1 MTTETR
7 ELLALAEAL
16 RPLIERYEAGEL
28 APEEVEVLT
37 AVVESMWPMFVQ
49 VCDATWRTVV
59 PILEAHDLWPPQG
72 ERL

>member
-1 MTTETR
+1 MTAEAR
-7 ELLALAEAL
+7 ELLALTETL

-37 AVVESMWPMFVQ
+37 AVVESVWPVFVQ
-49 VCDATWRTVV
+49 IWDATWQTVV
-59 PILEAHDLWPPQG
+59 PILEAHGLWPPQG